1 MSENITLIY
10 EEPLMPDIQPIP
22 SFVVLALVALFFLF
36 LILAR
41 LMIRHETKNVDLILF
56 NKSPQK
62 HLFLLVSK
70 QLYNN
75 SAASNN
81 IASAIAHGLMD
92 APGTIL
98 NNANSNSNENDTSTR
113 TSITTLN
120 SINADGNMK
129 KKSSF
134 ENIEQ
139 VKSNIN
145 RQKW

>member
-1 MSENITLIY
+1 
-10 EEPLMPDIQPIP
+10 MPDIKPIP
-22 SFVVLALVALFFLF
+22 SYVILALVALFFLF
-36 LILAR
+36 LLIAR
-41 LMIRHETKNVDLILF
+41 LLIRHETKNVDLILF

-92 APGTIL
+92 TPGSIA
-98 NNANSNSNENDTSTR
+98 NNNNSNGIDHDTSTR
-113 TSITTLN
+113 TSTTTLN
-120 SINADGNMK
+120 SINVDGFVK

-134 ENIEQ
+134 DNIEQ
-139 VKSNIN
+139 IKGSN